1 MEDTRLAVTI
11 AWALWTNRNDMIHG
25 KLRKTSLLLVD
36 WCRSYL
42 GEYQPANNTLLKQP
56 TQLEVNPPIFPS
68 FKINVDVVVFSPKM
82 AASVGVIIHDHKG
95 NFIAGL
101 SKKIHAP
108 LGTNEVEAKAFEA
121 RIIFAKEVGIRDFVL
136 EGDSQVIVQ
145 ALKECSLAQSSASA
159 LVYGML
165 AECNE
170 FRNVGFSH
178 VR

>member
-56 TQLEVNPPIFPS
+56 TQLEINPPIFPS
-68 FKINVDVVVFSPKM
+68 FKINVDVVVFLPKM

-108 LGTNEVEAKAFEA
+108 LGTIEVEAKAFEA
-121 RIIFAKEVGIRDFVL
+121 RIIFAKEVGIRDF
-136 EGDSQVIVQ
+136 VQ

>member
-1 MEDTRLAVTI
+1 
-11 AWALWTNRNDMIHG
+11 
-25 KLRKTSLLLVD
+25 
-36 WCRSYL
+36 
-42 GEYQPANNTLLKQP
+42 
-56 TQLEVNPPIFPS
+56 
-68 FKINVDVVVFSPKM
+68 M

-108 LGTNEVEAKAFEA
+108 LGTIEVEAKAFEA
-121 RIIFAKEVGIRDFVL
+121 RIIFAKEVGIRDF
-136 EGDSQVIVQ
+136 VQ

-178 VR
+178 VRWQDNRLAHLLTKQAFDFIDFFAWIRDINEPSFIE

>member
-1 MEDTRLAVTI
+1 MASRGRQACYWLT
-11 AWALWTNRNDMIHG
+11 
-25 KLRKTSLLLVD
+25 D

-42 GEYQPANNTLLKQP
+42 EEYWAANNNPLKIQ
-56 TQLEVNPPIFPS
+56 TQVDVKWSPIFPS
-68 FKINVDVVVFSPKM
+68 YKINVDAAIFSTQK
-82 AASVGVIIHDHKG
+82 AAGVGVLIRDHEG

-108 LGTNEVEAKAFEA
+108 LGIIDSEAKAFETG
-121 RIIFAKEVGIRDFVL
+121 IIFAKEVGIREFIL
-136 EGDSQVIVQ
+136 EGDSLTFVQ
-145 ALKECSLAQSSASA
+145 ALKECSPAPSSVSN

-170 FRNVGFSH
+170 FRNVSFSH